1 MGWQV
6 LHDAWL
12 DLEQTG
18 WENFR
23 SGSSWSFESMQ
34 YGLGKQIRDDKL
46 MSVVDDV
53 LRSIGTCF
61 QLPTNSLMVIPDQI
75 LLWTP
80 VLLKS
85 LTSMI
90 WDVKGWNLSRRK
102 DIWWNL
108 KIRLIPSY
116 IDKFLIQFVINCI
129 FYLVEWNC
137 SSKTKTN
144 LISAEIISIDMVI
157 FPMYICMAKK

>member
-1 MGWQV
+1 M
-6 LHDAWL
+6 HNAWL
-12 DLEQTG
+12 DFEQTG

-23 SGSSWSFESMQ
+23 SGSSRSFENMQ

-46 MSVVDDV
+46 MSVVGDV

-61 QLPTNSLMVIPDQI
+61 QQPTNSLMVIPDQI
-75 LLWTP
+75 LLWTL
-80 VLLKS
+80 VLL
-85 LTSMI
+85 TSKI
-90 WDVKGWNLSRRK
+90 WDVKGWNLSQRK

-144 LISAEIISIDMVI
+144 LISAEIISIDMVV
-157 FPMYICMAKK
+157 FPMYIWMAKK

>member
-1 MGWQV
+1 
-6 LHDAWL
+6 
-12 DLEQTG
+12 
-18 WENFR
+18 
-23 SGSSWSFESMQ
+23 MQ

-85 LTSMI
+85 LTSKI
-90 WDVKGWNLSRRK
+90 WDVKGWNLSQRK

-129 FYLVEWNC
+129 FDLVE
-137 SSKTKTN
+137 
-144 LISAEIISIDMVI
+144 
-157 FPMYICMAKK
+157 